1 MYAEASHCLSRA
13 VGLDPRN
20 APLQK
25 ELVRCLQLKA
35 VALKDERNRTENS
48 ARPHSAPWTG
58 RYEPPAITRPSDKAG
73 ALGARPHSLG
83 EESSGASCHSADEP
97 ECDGLSPRHGAEL
110 ADGAQLPS
118 RRDTKVPF
126 WKKKFGGLIK
136 GVACCGRRGPAG
148 LAHGGSGSPE
158 LPSALPQR
166 ARPASAGN
174 PAVW

>member
-35 VALKDERNRTENS
+35 VASRDERKRGES
-48 ARPHSAPWTG
+48 AAKPAQWTG
-58 RYEPPAITRPSDKAG
+58 RYEPPAITRPSDG
-73 ALGARPHSLG
+73 AYAARRD
-83 EESSGASCHSADEP
+83 ESSAASCHSADER
-97 ECDGLSPRHGAEL
+97 EGGGASPPRGAEL
-110 ADGAQLPS
+110 HDGAQLPS

-126 WKKKFGGLIK
+126 WKKKLGGLIK

-148 LAHGGSGSPE
+148 LVPGGSASPE
-158 LPSALPQR
+158 PALAQQR
-166 ARPASAGN
+166 SGLQGN
-174 PAVW
+174 AAVW